1 MECTVEIQEHFAK
14 AHFILDE
21 ELIHLLNKDDQSGQL
36 NNVIIGLNKE
46 CYGLRLFEEE
56 NKPLIIEVYYINY
69 KSKLRGNLIR
79 IELENPYY
87 SRLLLV
93 FCKILAIEYS
103 EINEI
108 HAFNTFQKQLRT
120 ILEKD
125 GYFTI
130 TNIDIEE
137 LKKIGPNGAL
147 INVHH
152 KAIKQIDLIP
162 IVDFYREIFN
172 DNYKEASKN
181 NNDYVYLMINTET
194 ALIKIGFSKDPLYR
208 EKTLHSQ
215 EPQIYLIACWNANR
229 QVETEL
235 HRKFKQY
242 RIRGEYFKLNF
253 DNLRALKDIMEIY
266 N

>member
-1 MECTVEIQEHFAK
+1 MAWTVKIQERFENSY
-14 AHFILDE
+14 FILNE
-21 ELIHLLNKDDQSGQL
+21 ELIHLLSKDDQTGQL

-46 CYGLRLFEEE
+46 CYGVRLFEEE
-56 NKPLIIEVYYINY
+56 NEPLLIEIYYINY
-69 KSKLRGNLIR
+69 KSKLQGNLIR
-79 IELENPYY
+79 IELDDLDY

-93 FCKILAIEYS
+93 FCKILATEYP

-125 GYFTI
+125 GFFTI

-137 LKKIGPNGAL
+137 LKKFGPNGAL

-172 DNYKEASKN
+172 DNYKRTSEN
-181 NNDYVYLMINTET
+181 YNGYVYLMINTDT
-194 ALIKIGFSKDPLYR
+194 ALIKIGYSKAPIYR
-208 EKTLHSQ
+208 EKTLHSK

-235 HRKFKQY
+235 HRQFKQY